1 MQPTAARQS
10 SQVSSH
16 ACRSA
21 AVTETALQTPHGD
34 KLQNLMLSDDKK
46 QAAIDSCTQSL
57 ECSDRNACD
66 VELLIVG
73 CVSWCAE
80 GSVCCVMLT
89 QRLLSL

>member
-1 MQPTAARQS
+1 MQVAAARL
-10 SQVSSH
+10 SSH
-16 ACRSA
+16 VGKHARRSA
-21 AVTETALQTPHGD
+21 AATETALQTPHGD

-73 CVSWCAE
+73 CGPCLQRVLLVVSC
-80 GSVCCVMLT
+80 
-89 QRLLSL
+89 